1 MLELLIAIIYIAFGI
16 ALFKIDI
23 EYDLSGILY
32 VGCFEDAGFEILFL
46 FYAALSPIV
55 ICKAIINQIKK
66 LINYVR
72 YKTKVLG

>member
-55 ICKAIINQIKK
+55 MFRIVINQFRK
-66 LINYVR
+66 LINYGR
-72 YKTKVLG
+72 HN